1 MTLRH
6 VGFCKACDKHPVVP
20 RTAYCKACL
29 SARRSAEGKRIRV
42 RRALA
47 GLCSRCE
54 APAKGSSAM
63 CEKHLMDDRQ
73 YARKYRPEPKRIIRC
88 GECGEVG
95 HNIRTCPKNP
105 DNAVT

>member
-1 MTLRH
+1 
-6 VGFCKACDKHPVVP
+6 
-20 RTAYCKACL
+20 
-29 SARRSAEGKRIRV
+29 
-42 RRALA
+42 
-47 GLCSRCE
+47 
-54 APAKGSSAM
+54 M